1 MGTRIRFEFVDEGVS
16 AVAELDEISA
26 PRSCAAVL
34 AALPQEGD
42 AHHATYS
49 GSEVAF
55 VLDRDLHIGLENATS
70 KVIPGDLA
78 YTRFEGGVMFGVPES
93 FSELAWFYDRDATP
107 SMADG
112 PVPMNI
118 IGTFVEGFAEFA
130 QVCRVMRRSGV
141 KHVKIT
147 VEE

>member
-1 MGTRIRFEFVDEGVS
+1 MGTRIRIEFVDEGVS
-16 AVAELDEISA
+16 AVAELDERAA
-26 PRSCAAVL
+26 PKTCAAVL
-34 AALPQEGD
+34 DALPQSGD

-49 GSEVAF
+49 GSEIAF
-55 VLDRDLHIGLENATS
+55 IIDRDLGIGLENATS

-78 YTRFEGGVMFGVPES
+78 YTRFEGGVMYGVPES

-118 IGTFVEGFAEFA
+118 IGTFVEGFAAFA
-130 QVCRVMRRSGV
+130 EVCRAMRRSGV
-141 KHVKIT
+141 KPVRIT
-147 VEE
+147 IEE